1 MIPHEIE
8 LPEIPMQIFAANVV
22 IDADQAATDKGMA
35 ALRSVHVNVAYVAT
49 VRIPLSR
56 GTRYHAIL
64 SSPF

>member
-1 MIPHEIE
+1 
-8 LPEIPMQIFAANVV
+8 MQIFAANVV